1 MNVYDFD
8 NTIFEGDSTVR
19 FFMFSLKRHP
29 KIFGKAPSIIKAYTR
44 FYLLKKGTKTECK
57 QTMYRFLTCIED
69 IDAELRDFWTVNEER
84 VKPFYLRQHRSDD
97 VIISASPFFLLFPIC
112 KKLGIKHLIA
122 SEVDPHTGVYT
133 GENCH
138 GEEKVRR
145 FRECFK
151 NAEIESFYSDS
162 YSDSPMAEIADNAFM
177 VKKDRVT
184 PWIK

>member
-1 MNVYDFD
+1 MN
-8 NTIFEGDSTVR
+8 
-19 FFMFSLKRHP
+19 
-29 KIFGKAPSIIKAYTR
+29 
-44 FYLLKKGTKTECK
+44 
-57 QTMYRFLTCIED
+57 TMYRFLTCIED
-69 IDAELRDFWTVNEER
+69 IDAELREFWEFNAER
-84 VKPFYLRQHRSDD
+84 IKPFYLRQQRLDD

-138 GEEKVRR
+138 DEEKVRR
-145 FRECFK
+145 FRERFK
-151 NAEIESFYSDS
+151 TAEIESFYSDS
-162 YSDSPMAEIADNAFM
+162 YSDSPMAEIADKAFM

>member
-8 NTIFEGDSTVR
+8 NTIFEGDSTAR

-29 KIFGKAPSIIKAYTR
+29 KIFGKVPSIIKAYTR
-44 FYLLKKGTKTECK
+44 FYLLKKGTKTEFK

-69 IDAELRDFWTVNEER
+69 IDAELREFWEFNAER
-84 VKPFYLRQHRSDD
+84 IKPFYLRQQRSDD

-112 KKLGIKHLIA
+112 KKLGINHLIA

-162 YSDSPMAEIADNAFM
+162 YSDTPMAEIADKAFM
-177 VKKDRVT
+177 VKKDMVT